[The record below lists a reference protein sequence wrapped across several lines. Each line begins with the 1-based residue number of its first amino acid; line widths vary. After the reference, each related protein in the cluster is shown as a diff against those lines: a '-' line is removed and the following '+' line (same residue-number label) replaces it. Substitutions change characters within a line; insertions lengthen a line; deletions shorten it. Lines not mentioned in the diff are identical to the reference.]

1 MWAVVIV
8 IMNHQYV
15 PYEQCICRLADY
27 LLTFCVRV
35 SPFPSSISVR
45 VESIIVFHFHPVI

>member
-8 IMNHQYV
+8 IMNHRFV

-27 LLTFCVRV
+27 LLTFCVHV
-35 SPFPSSISVR
+35 SPFPSSISIR